1 MNAAILR
8 PYSTA
13 TRRPMGTAA
22 AVVVV
27 MATLT
32 AGVPCWYAGSGSD
45 LAAQTNL
52 TLEFGGSQ
60 VGPPVGVEG
69 SIARFLMGGVRASHY
84 GSSGSG
90 VFASV
95 LFGQTLDE
103 SVGGSFLSGIL
114 EASLADRWTQS
125 TIGSLDVRVLGYGTQ
140 RPFPYR
146 AFAAEGGP
154 SLRVR
159 TERFGLRVRGIGGL
173 GLSQLE
179 LWRVEGGRSRVFE
192 NDLWRYGGTTEIEL
206 GPVTSNF
213 GVTGGWHRTPA
224 GDYLNA
230 GARFVFAGRWGLAE
244 IRIDRWDTPTSIE
257 TTGGLALIVPIG
269 DAWSLR
275 GFFGRTDPD
284 PLTLAQPGSGGGGM
298 LIGRSML
305 TDRTPPAPTLS
316 PWEIVEYGDAASR
329 VRLRIVP
336 PEAADAVQ
344 VMGDFTLW
352 EPLAM
357 NKEGDAWVLDIQVP
371 VGTHHF
377 GFLVDDEWY
386 VPSDTPDVV
395 PDEWG
400 RLSATLVIEG
410 ALK

>member
-1 MNAAILR
+1 MLFRVPFRSADASSATTAAMLTVFALAAGALAV
-8 PYSTA
+8 TA
-13 TRRPMGTAA
+13 TAIT
-22 AVVVV
+22 
-27 MATLT
+27 
-32 AGVPCWYAGSGSD
+32 
-45 LAAQTNL
+45 AQTDL

-69 SIARFLMGGVRASHY
+69 GVARFMMAGVRGSHY
-84 GSSGSG
+84 GSSGTG

-103 SVGGSFLSGIL
+103 SVGGSFLTGML
-114 EASLADRWTQS
+114 EASLADRWS
-125 TIGSLDVRVLGYGTQ
+125 SSVGGSFDVRVLGYGTQ

-154 SLRVR
+154 TLRIR
-159 TERFGLRVRGIGGL
+159 TEKLGLRVSGL
-173 GLSQLE
+173 GGFGVSQLE

-192 NDLWRYGGTTEIEL
+192 NDLWRYGGSGEIAL

-224 GDYLNA
+224 GDYLNG
-230 GARFVFAGRWGLAE
+230 GARMVFAGRWGVAE
-244 IRIDRWDTPTSIE
+244 LRIDRWETPTAIE

-269 DAWSLR
+269 AAWSLR

-284 PLTLAQPGSGGGGM
+284 PLTLAQPGSGGGGV

-305 TDRTPPAPTLS
+305 SSTTEPAPS
-316 PWEIVEYGDAASR
+316 RAPWEIVEYGDAASR
-329 VRLRIVP
+329 VRLRITP
-336 PEAADAVQ
+336 PETAATVQ
-344 VMGDFTLW
+344 VLGDFTLW
-352 EPLAM
+352 EPLTM
-357 NKEGDAWVLDIQVP
+357 DKEGDAWVLEIQVP

-377 GFLVDDEWY
+377 GFLVDDEWF
-386 VPSDTPDVV
+386 VPDDAPDVV

-410 ALK
+410 AS